1 MNYQVLLTEMLQGTL
16 MTLRIFFSTL
26 VFALP
31 LGLLVSLGRMSK
43 LKIINWPVRLYILI
57 MRGTPLMLQLLF
69 VFYGLKPLF
78 GIQLD
83 RVVAAQVAFALN
95 YAAYFAEI
103 YRGGIESIPD
113 GQYEAA
119 KVLGFSK
126 KQTFFRIIL
135 PQVVKRIIPPMGN
148 EFITLVKDTSLAQV
162 IAVVE
167 LLKVTNNWVSSA
179 VSMVPFVIAAVFY
192 LVMNGVVTRCF
203 TVAEKRLSY
212 YR

>member
-43 LKIINWPVRLYILI
+43 IKIINWPVRLFILI

-83 RVVAAQVAFALN
+83 RVIAAQVAFALN

-119 KVLGFSK
+119 KVLGFNK

-203 TVAEKRLSY
+203 TIAEKRLSY
-212 YR
+212 DR

>member
-1 MNYQVLLTEMLQGTL
+1 MNYQVLLSQMLEGTL
-16 MTLRIFFSTL
+16 MSLRIFFSTL
-26 VFALP
+26 LFSLP
-31 LGLLVSLGRMSK
+31 LGLLVAVGRMSK
-43 LKIINWPVRLYILI
+43 NPIINLPVRFYILI

-69 VFYGLKPLF
+69 IFYGMKPIF

-83 RVVAAQVAFALN
+83 RVISAQVAFALN

-103 YRGGIESIPD
+103 FRGGIEGIPQ
-113 GQYEAA
+113 GQHEAA
-119 KVLGFSK
+119 KVLGFTK
-126 KQTFFRIIL
+126 RQTFFRIVL

-162 IAVVE
+162 IGVVE
-167 LLKVTNNWVSSA
+167 LLHITSKWVSSA
-179 VSMVPFVIAAVFY
+179 VDMTPFLIAGIFY
-192 LVMNGVVTRCF
+192 LVMNGIVTRCF

>member
-43 LKIINWPVRLYILI
+43 IKIINWPVRLFILI

-83 RVVAAQVAFALN
+83 RVIAAQVAFALN

-119 KVLGFSK
+119 KVLGFNK

-148 EFITLVKDTSLAQV
+148 EFITLVKDASLAQV

-203 TVAEKRLSY
+203 TIAEKRLSY

>member
-16 MTLRIFFSTL
+16 VTLRIFFSTL

-43 LKIINWPVRLYILI
+43 IKIINWPVRLFILI

-83 RVVAAQVAFALN
+83 RVIAAQVAFALN

-119 KVLGFSK
+119 KVLGFNK

-203 TVAEKRLSY
+203 TIAEKRLSY